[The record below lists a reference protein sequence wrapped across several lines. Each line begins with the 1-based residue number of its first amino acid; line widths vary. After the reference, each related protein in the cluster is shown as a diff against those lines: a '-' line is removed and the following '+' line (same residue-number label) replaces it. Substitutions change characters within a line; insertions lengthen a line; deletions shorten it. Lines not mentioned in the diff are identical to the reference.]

1 MTWLIIIGF
10 VSIIFRLAWKDHIS
24 FGQAKHIDYKNI
36 IVSIGVL
43 GTFLGIVLGLWNFD
57 TGDIEAS
64 VPQLLD
70 GLKFAFITSV
80 IAMSVSIFLSVIQAK
95 PDEEVKE
102 VKEVK
107 EVDDSSQTLKAILE
121 KLTQLYNHIN
131 QPDSR
136 FTKLNAN
143 GETLAKDAAEWSAI
157 LDNNTG
163 LIWEIQENKKIYT
176 IDESSNYIEEL
187 NKKQFATY
195 KDWRLPTIEE
205 LETLIVDKAYFP
217 YIKSGWYL
225 SSTANPEK
233 TDQFYCFNFSNSRKG
248 ASHDSNGYIIL
259 IIN

>member
-1 MTWLIIIGF
+1 MTWLIIIIF
-10 VSIIFRLAWKDHIS
+10 VSIIFWLAWEDHIS

-43 GTFLGIVLGLWNFD
+43 GTFIGIVLGLWNFD

-102 VKEVK
+102 VKEV
-107 EVDDSSQTLKAILE
+107 DDSSQTLKAILE

-157 LDNNTG
+157 LDNDTG
-163 LIWEIQENKKIYT
+163 LIWEIQDNKKIYT
-176 IDESSNYIEEL
+176 IEESSNYIKEI
-187 NKKQFATY
+187 NKQQFVTY
-195 KDWRLPTIEE
+195 QNWRLPTIDEF
-205 LETLIVDKAYFP
+205 ETLMVDKAYFP

-233 TDQFYCFNFSNSRKG
+233 KDQFYCFNFSNSRKG
-248 ASHDSNGYIIL
+248 ASHHGVGYIIL
-259 IIN
+259 ITN